1 MERITR
7 SEQVERFV
15 VVLLRTGLM
24 LSDLAGD
31 LLDAL
36 PDDSYPGEENS
47 EVVLEMIRGT
57 IATSLQS
64 ATLSELAR
72 ATELMER
79 AFDRTIEHLEQAR
92 EIAAV
97 RSRSG

>member
-92 EIAAV
+92 DIAAA
-97 RSRSG
+97 RSESG